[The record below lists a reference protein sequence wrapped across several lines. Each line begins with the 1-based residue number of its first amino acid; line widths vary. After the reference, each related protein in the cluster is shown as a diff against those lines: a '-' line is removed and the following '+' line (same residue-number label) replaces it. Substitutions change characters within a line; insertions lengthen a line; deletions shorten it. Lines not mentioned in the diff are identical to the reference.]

1 MLSQH
6 KNDVANV
13 PVRSFR
19 GLAYKRDM
27 TSQVNNDDQ
36 KETFMN
42 IQTPT

>member
-13 PVRSFR
+13 PLRIFC

-27 TSQVNNDDQ
+27 TSQVNNDE
-36 KETFMN
+36 KETLMN
-42 IQTPT
+42 IQTST